1 MPARPLPDTAASPA
15 YMTVAAHV
23 RQLGMSRGRFYE
35 LVSEGFFLPPIFL
48 TASRRPTYTRVMA
61 ERNLLAMTIGLGVNG
76 QPKVFNR
83 TRRANGERAD
93 TGHRPSRQ
101 QNDRQ
106 RHSNG
111 QLGQLVASLRSLGI
125 DGASDEQVGQA
136 VAELFPDGMSDLA
149 EGDVIRAVYRHLRRS
164 GTA

>member
-1 MPARPLPDTAASPA
+1 MPPRSLPETAASPA

-23 RQLGMSRGRFYE
+23 RQLGISRGRFYE

-48 TASRRPTYTRVMA
+48 TATRRPTYTATMA
-61 ERNLLAMTIGLGVNG
+61 ERNMLAMTIGLGVNG

-83 TRRANGERAD
+83 TRSQNGDRAEAGPRAAERSNG
-93 TGHRPSRQ
+93 
-101 QNDRQ
+101 RQ
-106 RHSNG
+106 RQSNG

-125 DGASDEQVGQA
+125 DGVSDEQVGQA
-136 VAELFPDGMSDLA
+136 VADVFPDGRSGLA